1 MAKTDLLGRWGE
13 AEAAK
18 FLRIKGYKII
28 AANYRCRFGEI
39 DIIAQQ
45 GSYIVFVE
53 VKLRKDADHGTAAEF
68 VDARKQNKLRTTAS
82 MWLAQNETELQPRF
96 DVIEVYAP
104 NGMSD
109 RGKRI
114 NHIINAF
121 Q

>member
-18 FLRIKGYKII
+18 FLRARGYQLIS
-28 AANYRCRFGEI
+28 ANYRCRFGEI
-39 DIIAQQ
+39 DIIARQ
-45 GSYIVFVE
+45 GDYIAFVE
-53 VKLRKDADHGTAAEF
+53 VKLRKNDEHGTAAEF
-68 VDARKQNKLRTTAS
+68 VDARKQNKIRATAS

-96 DVIEVYAP
+96 DVIEIYAP
-104 NGMSD
+104 YGMTD

>member
-18 FLRIKGYKII
+18 YLRKKGYTII
-28 AANYRCRFGEI
+28 AANYRSRYGEI
-39 DIIAQQ
+39 DIIAGD
-45 GSYIVFVE
+45 GSFIVFAE
-53 VKLRKDADHGTAAEF
+53 VKLRKNADHGTAGEF
-68 VDARKQNKLRTTAS
+68 VDARKQNKIRTTAS
-82 MWLAQNETELQPRF
+82 LWLAQNETELQPRF
-96 DVIEVYAP
+96 DVIEIYAP

-109 RGKRI
+109 KGKKI